1 MMWGVG
7 DGDGR
12 GAWRIAEGLR
22 TDGTL
27 DTIVASA
34 GLVREG
40 DTVAAY
46 QRLSR
51 VPGHLDKVGESFFT
65 KWLWIASTGFD
76 VSPRPL
82 ILDEQVM
89 KSLLALQWREDV
101 RGYAKRYLAYLEQA
115 HQWAASLGVDP
126 EAIERA
132 LFEAGGEL

>member
-1 MMWGVG
+1 VEN
-7 DGDGR
+7 R
-12 GAWRIAEGLR
+12 RRASHRRR
-22 TDGTL
+22 TRHDCCP
-27 DTIVASA
+27 A

-40 DTVAAY
+40 GTDAAY
-46 QRLSR
+46 RRLSR
-51 VPGHLDKVGESFFT
+51 APGHLDKVGESFFT

-101 RGYAKRYLAYLEQA
+101 RGYGKRYIAYLDQA
-115 HQWAASLGVDP
+115 DQWATFLGVDP
-126 EAIERA
+126 ETIERA